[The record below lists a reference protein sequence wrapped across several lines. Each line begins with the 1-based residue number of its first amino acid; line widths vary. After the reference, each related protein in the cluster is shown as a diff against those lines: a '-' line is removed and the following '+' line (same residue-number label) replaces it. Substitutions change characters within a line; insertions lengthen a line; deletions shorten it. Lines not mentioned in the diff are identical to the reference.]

1 MTFSQQSLAVQRLL
15 NGMRAVG
22 WGEIE
27 NLEIRDGEPVLEPL
41 KYIDRVR
48 ALDKSYVPKPYQQ
61 HETLK
66 PQVVLLL
73 TDFREM
79 QDGTIPVILIQDGLP
94 FRVRDKVAI

>member
-1 MTFSQQSLAVQRLL
+1 MTFSQQSPAVQRLL

-27 NLEIRDGEPVLEPL
+27 NLEIRDGEPVLGPQ
-41 KYIDRVR
+41 KYIDRDR
-48 ALDKSYVPKPYQQ
+48 IYEKSYEPKPYQP
-61 HETLK
+61 HEILK
-66 PQVVLLL
+66 PQVVFLL

-79 QDGTIPVILIQDGLP
+79 QNGVIPFIRIQDGLP